1 MPQQQGQKKEKHN
14 RSFILSAKE
23 RLKPTRTEKN
33 DENQKNYFLKKKSH
47 QKYIKIFRKHTTLI
61 S

>member
-14 RSFILSAKE
+14 KSFTLSAKE
-23 RLKPTRTEKN
+23 RLKPIRTEKN
-33 DENQKNYFLKKKSH
+33 DENQKHYFLLKKSH
-47 QKYIKIFRKHTTLI
+47 QKHMKIFRKHTTLI